1 MYHLEMEH
9 MATSI
14 FAYLPDHSDFFF
26 CHLSQLVAV
35 VC

>member
-14 FAYLPDHSDFFF
+14 FAYLPDHSDFF